1 MTKQTL
7 SYDHLERL
15 KKQWVSTI
23 DAIVDPLLVV
33 NEKYEIIRSNKVFA
47 ENTNIDIK
55 QVPGKLCYEVFASR
69 DKPCEGCPLQD
80 TIKERKSLTKE
91 LSTVK
96 INKYYE
102 LTTQILSE
110 EKDKATEVLIIYK
123 DRTLAN
129 QLKKQLVHS
138 EKLASIGTLAGG
150 IAHELNNPLAGIIAF
165 SQAVLMDVDKSDVV
179 LYESIKEIENAAQRC
194 SEIIQS
200 LLVYARQNPDYHHK
214 ITNEKMDIIENIK
227 NAIKFVEIGMKNNG
241 VEIEFPHKENTLEI
255 QSDKN
260 KLLQVFINIIQ
271 NAVYASSSGKK
282 VKIDLKSE
290 DNNITITIID
300 EGTGMDSDTLSKIYD
315 PFFSTKP
322 EGEGTGLGLAITL
335 GIVKELGGNIQVES
349 KVNKGTKFILSL
361 AKEKA

>member
-1 MTKQTL
+1 
-7 SYDHLERL
+7 
-15 KKQWVSTI
+15 
-23 DAIVDPLLVV
+23 
-33 NEKYEIIRSNKVFA
+33 
-47 ENTNIDIK
+47 
-55 QVPGKLCYEVFASR
+55 
-69 DKPCEGCPLQD
+69 
-80 TIKERKSLTKE
+80 
-91 LSTVK
+91 
-96 INKYYE
+96 
-102 LTTQILSE
+102 
-110 EKDKATEVLIIYK
+110 
-123 DRTLAN
+123 
-129 QLKKQLVHS
+129 
-138 EKLASIGTLAGG
+138 
-150 IAHELNNPLAGIIAF
+150 
-165 SQAVLMDVDKSDVV
+165 
-179 LYESIKEIENAAQRC
+179 
-194 SEIIQS
+194 
-200 LLVYARQNPDYHHK
+200 
-214 ITNEKMDIIENIK
+214 MDIIENIK

-349 KVNKGTKFILSL
+349 KVNKGTSSYYL
-361 AKEKA
+361 

>member
-200 LLVYARQNPDYHHK
+200 LLVYARQN
-214 ITNEKMDIIENIK
+214 
-227 NAIKFVEIGMKNNG
+227 
-241 VEIEFPHKENTLEI
+241 L
-255 QSDKN
+255 
-260 KLLQVFINIIQ
+260 
-271 NAVYASSSGKK
+271 
-282 VKIDLKSE
+282 
-290 DNNITITIID
+290 TITIKSQTKKWILLKILK
-300 EGTGMDSDTLSKIYD
+300 MLS
-315 PFFSTKP
+315 
-322 EGEGTGLGLAITL
+322 
-335 GIVKELGGNIQVES
+335 
-349 KVNKGTKFILSL
+349 SL
-361 AKEKA
+361 

>member
-1 MTKQTL
+1 MRFSLQETNLVKAVHYRTL
-7 SYDHLERL
+7 S
-15 KKQWVSTI
+15 KK
-23 DAIVDPLLVV
+23 
-33 NEKYEIIRSNKVFA
+33 
-47 ENTNIDIK
+47 EN
-55 QVPGKLCYEVFASR
+55 
-69 DKPCEGCPLQD
+69 PLQ
-80 TIKERKSLTKE
+80 KK

-200 LLVYARQNPDYHHK
+200 LLVYARAEPDYHHK

-300 EGTGMDSDTLSKIYD
+300 EGTGMDSDTLSKIYTR
-315 PFFSTKP
+315 FSLRNLK
-322 EGEGTGLGLAITL
+322 E
-335 GIVKELGGNIQVES
+335 KELDLV
-349 KVNKGTKFILSL
+349 
-361 AKEKA
+361 